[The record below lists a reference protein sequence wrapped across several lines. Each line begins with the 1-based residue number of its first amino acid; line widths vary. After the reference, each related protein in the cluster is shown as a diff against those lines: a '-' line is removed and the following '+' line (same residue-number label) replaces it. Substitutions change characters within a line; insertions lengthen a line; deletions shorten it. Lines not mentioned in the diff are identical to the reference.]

1 MDAQLDIAGGALPP
15 HTGLFRHETAILREL
30 FGFAEG
36 DTSSIPVNQLGD
48 IKLGEGLS
56 STSIKD
62 VVFVAIDVGS
72 LQGFEEIVP
81 DQQLHLGVSILSTRA
96 LRGLI
101 LAPSP
106 TEVIANVIQSYQFIV
121 GGSKYSRR
129 AGRKFLFGES
139 ESIPLFDVK
148 SRVESI
154 IPSGDIITVFHGGQY
169 DVKALNLFQIDLHPI
184 CVIDTVKAAQHPLH
198 LHYRLSLENLLNK
211 LTIPNTNLRSAGND
225 AHFTLR
231 ALLMLV
237 VIDAE
242 RQGVTS
248 KDSLFRALRGV
259 AQAPRPPTRQEIE
272 KVERSARLRVKRE
285 SKLRV
290 KARRAARTERRKQ
303 ERQLAASEEEMPTS
317 KAATFGSLALE
328 SRPLLESENVNNG
341 DETSPAPAATVDED
355 LLAKPYSWGANIKLL
370 LPITFAISGLNTLC
384 TYFSPVLAFKRY
396 RKQC

>member
-1 MDAQLDIAGGALPP
+1 MQPFCYPTRKKGKVVVVSKYSQVRRRGFQVLSYLSQLDARYSHSPQHKEECIMDTQLDIAEVALPP
-15 HTGLFRHETAILREL
+15 HTGLFRQETAILREL

-36 DTSSIPVNQLGD
+36 DTSSSPLDQLGD
-48 IKLGEGLS
+48 IKLGEGIS

-62 VVFVAIDVGS
+62 VVFVAIDAET
-72 LQGFEEIVP
+72 LQTFEEIVP

-96 LRGLI
+96 LRDFI

-106 TEVIANVIQSYQFIV
+106 TEVIANVIRSYQFTV
-121 GGSKYSRR
+121 GESKYSRR
-129 AGRKFLFGES
+129 AVRKFLFGES
-139 ESIPLFDVK
+139 ESIPLSDVK

-154 IPSGDIITVFHGGQY
+154 IPSGDIITVFHGAQY
-169 DVKALNLFQIDLHPI
+169 DVKALNLFQIDLRPI

-211 LTIPNTNLRSAGND
+211 LAIPNIDLHIAGND

-237 VIDAE
+237 VTDAE

-248 KDSLFRALRGV
+248 KESLFRVFRGV
-259 AQAPRPPTRQEIE
+259 AQAPLPPTRQEIE

-290 KARRAARTERRKQ
+290 KARRAARTERKKQ
-303 ERQLAASEEEMPTS
+303 ERQLAALEEEHSSDT
-317 KAATFGSLALE
+317 E
-328 SRPLLESENVNNG
+328 SSADAVE
-341 DETSPAPAATVDED
+341 
-355 LLAKPYSWGANIKLL
+355 
-370 LPITFAISGLNTLC
+370 
-384 TYFSPVLAFKRY
+384 
-396 RKQC
+396 